1 MSVDLMFRRCS
12 GAYLGSQS
20 HGRSPRASASLPA
33 LSSPACVSRTHYDLT
48 KSYATDCAPTLQP
61 KFPTFPNPLSPS
73 QTSAGLAA
81 PAAAAVVMGK
91 GGAIAILLVVL
102 YVAVLRSVSGCSA
115 HEIKRFSMAVTSAVS
130 AELIAV
136 SSLL

>member
-1 MSVDLMFRRCS
+1 MLMLHLR
-12 GAYLGSQS
+12 
-20 HGRSPRASASLPA
+20 
-33 LSSPACVSRTHYDLT
+33 
-48 KSYATDCAPTLQP
+48 QP

-102 YVAVLRSVSGCSA
+102 YVVSLQEYGSA
-115 HEIKRFSMAVTSAVS
+115 TYETTCFSMAVTSAVS

-136 SSLL
+136 SSLLYARFHWPSPHAVLIQTRLQCIRVRVCEVY